1 MEDVL
6 LKVRCQI
13 IADFYGKNVTK
24 WKTFTTGHFKK
35 MECKKKAIYRVMQLM
50 DAGMSVTQIES
61 RVC

>member
-6 LKVRCQI
+6 LKVRCQS

-35 MECKKKAIYRVMQLM
+35 MECKIKVIYRVMQLVVE
-50 DAGMSVTQIES
+50 GESLTQKENCLS
-61 RVC
+61 